1 MYFCRMCDLLSHIS
15 KGLPFVIESNNNKK
29 VFTERINYTSSKN
42 ELYDVYF
49 IVEFDAI

>member
-1 MYFCRMCDLLSHIS
+1 M
-15 KGLPFVIESNNNKK
+15 KQQQKQ

-49 IVEFDAI
+49 TIEFVAV